1 MRILPPRVPKPTKTV
16 AIVVPMHNR
25 PQLLPEEEVSLRHL
39 IHYLGK
45 YDKYL
50 LVPETP
56 NARYH
61 GFGIKRFS
69 KKFFGSTDA
78 YRRLMLTA
86 QFYDT
91 FREYKYILIYHL
103 DALVF
108 SDQLMEWCET
118 DLDYI
123 GPPFISCA
131 DSPWVKVERVGNG
144 GLSLRKI
151 DTFLKTIYS
160 SRYYMEPNEYW
171 RKYCASKPRVVQY
184 LNLPRK
190 YLKRLG
196 MANCAQWHMS
206 HWTRNEDLFWSDM
219 AVKYN
224 PEFKIASLDT
234 GLRFAFE
241 AAPRLCFERNNFR
254 LPFGCHGWPR
264 YDRDFWDPFLLK

>member
-1 MRILPPRVPKPTKTV
+1 
-16 AIVVPMHNR
+16 MHDR
-25 PQLLPEEEVSLRHL
+25 ELLEPEEEVSLRHL

-50 LVPETP
+50 VVPETF

-61 GFGIKRFS
+61 GFGIKRFAN
-69 KKFFGSTDA
+69 KFFGSTDA
-78 YRRLMLTA
+78 YRRLMLA
-86 QFYDT
+86 AKFYES
-91 FREYKYILIYHL
+91 FREYKY
-103 DALVF
+103 
-108 SDQLMEWCET
+108 
-118 DLDYI
+118 
-123 GPPFISCA
+123 ISCA

-171 RKYCASKPRVVQY
+171 RKYCASKPKVVQY

-196 MANCAQWHMS
+196 IANSARWHMS
-206 HWTRNEDLFWSDM
+206 HWTRNEDYFWSDV

-224 PEFKIASLDT
+224 PEFKIASLEM
-234 GLRFAFE
+234 GLHFAFE
-241 AAPRLCFERNNFR
+241 AAPSLCFERNNFR
-254 LPFGCHGWPR
+254 LPFGCHAWHR
-264 YDRDFWDPFLLK
+264 YDRDFWEPHLLK